1 MLLTSETLAALS
13 IPEVAFVTSA
23 ARSLSDTL
31 PELAPA
37 STLIWLNAESLAADV
52 AKDWAIEPYDERPW
66 SIKLLAKK
74 LLASDTT
81 AVWFAAVEPAG
92 KSIGL

>member
-1 MLLTSETLAALS
+1 MAIEFDVATDWLTKLLSYELTMLLTSETLAALS

-37 STLIWLNAESLAADV
+37 STLI
-52 AKDWAIEPYDERPW
+52 
-66 SIKLLAKK
+66 
-74 LLASDTT
+74 
-81 AVWFAAVEPAG
+81 
-92 KSIGL
+92 